1 MALLTEVLKN
11 EGSLRTFCHTSILL
25 LRVVM
30 DCDDQPCAVRHT
42 VMEFVISTWKSFSR
56 PNDCF
61 TETAEMLPVMTF
73 AVIIINYSY
82 CTVLHALNYLINVL
96 CTPSA

>member
-1 MALLTEVLKN
+1 MDGTPAMLGERNVAVALLTEVLKN
-11 EGSLRTFCHTSILL
+11 EGSLRTFSHTSILL

-30 DCDDQPCAVRHT
+30 DCDDQQCAVCHT

-61 TETAEMLPVMTF
+61 TETVETLPVMTF
-73 AVIIINYSY
+73 VFAVI
-82 CTVLHALNYLINVL
+82 
-96 CTPSA
+96 